1 MKIYFCD
8 ECNESIPLQDIRDN
22 VAATLKGKI
31 FCKKCNPLKEV
42 QTHKLHFASTALTQ
56 ILLFVV
62 AILLVVV
69 IGLMLFFPRGQ
80 DDLYVTHEDMTQSVN
95 QIEGRFQTL
104 LDSDLSQEINAL
116 RDDLKAQEAK
126 LEKIDTEMMAIRG
139 DLLGLG
145 SENENMQKNFQAVT
159 NVREKLDRFLLKQ
172 DEFSA
177 SLEAFNSDSLRIRN
191 RVAELG
197 LQVDRL
203 AEAFK
208 AGIMM
213 AQDVSGADD
222 SSPNT
227 ESALLLAVRKKLES
241 KDTGERFDGVYEILD
256 NRIKEALPFVLP
268 LIEDPD
274 QFVQV
279 GAIETVG
286 EFLYLEALPTLVKV
300 LRDPDVTVRA
310 ESLRQLIRMTGQNDL
325 EFDVRD
331 SEPEREKAV
340 KKWEKWLKNRK

>member
-8 ECNESIPLQDIRDN
+8 ECDQSIPLQDIRDN
-22 VAATLKGKI
+22 NAVTLKGKI
-31 FCKKCNPLKEV
+31 FCRNCNPLKEV

-56 ILLFVV
+56 ILLIVV
-62 AILLVVV
+62 AALLVAV

-80 DDLYVTHEDMTQSVN
+80 DDLYVTFDDMTQSVN
-95 QIEGRFQTL
+95 QLEGRFQDL
-104 LDSDLSQEINAL
+104 LDSDLSDEINSM
-116 RDDLKAQEAK
+116 RDELKVLNGK
-126 LEKIDTEMMAIRG
+126 LEKVDSEMMAIRG

-159 NVREKLDRFLLKQ
+159 NVREKLDKFLLKQ
-172 DEFSA
+172 DEFS
-177 SLEAFNSDSLRIRN
+177 STLDTYGSESLRFRN
-191 RVAELG
+191 RLAELG
-197 LQVDRL
+197 IQVEQL
-203 AEAFK
+203 ADAFR
-208 AGIMM
+208 AGIRLS
-213 AQDVSGADD
+213 QDP
-222 SSPNT
+222 SSSEETPSET
-227 ESALLLAVRKKLES
+227 ESTILLAVKKKLES

-286 EFLYLEALPTLVKV
+286 EFLYLEALPSLVKV

-331 SEPEREKAV
+331 SEPERDRAIT
-340 KKWEKWLKNRK
+340 KWDKWLRGRK